1 MVNVN
6 IQDDDL
12 WKEFLKQ
19 SIDLNKSASERIVE
33 FIKKELKKE
42 VNKSE

>member
-6 IQDDDL
+6 IQDEEL

-19 SIDLNKSASERIVE
+19 SIDRNKSASERIVE
-33 FIKKELKKE
+33 FIKKELMKK
-42 VNKSE
+42 